1 MSVSN
6 ISGGAGS
13 GGLSQMLA
21 AMLSRLSKAQAE
33 KTQAPATSAS
43 GASDTTQTKADNSL
57 TGTGLSTL
65 SDQVLG
71 ALVMMQGQ
79 QGAASDANSSNQ
91 GSDPLQQAFSQ
102 LDSDGDGS
110 ISKSELETVVKST
123 GGTAD
128 EADTIYSAIGGTDT
142 AGISQSQFGDALK
155 AGGPPPGG
163 PPPGGPP
170 PGSPPDGAGPGKAR
184 SANDDSGSSTAVFNA
199 LDTNKDGTVSAAE
212 LTAGLEGSAQS
223 SDAST
228 TKTDTTKS
236 SDTFASIDTNGDGGV
251 SQDELS
257 SFLKSTAQQVQSD
270 QDTLSAFMTGANRSY
285 NTSLGLMSTDQ
296 SGQAAYA

>member
-21 AMLSRLSKAQAE
+21 AMLSRLSKAQTEKAE
-33 KTQAPATSAS
+33 TPATSAS
-43 GASDTTQTKADNSL
+43 GESDTTQTKADNSL

-102 LDSDGDGS
+102 MDSDGDGS
-110 ISKSELETVVKST
+110 ISKSELETVVKSA

-128 EADTIYSAIGGTDT
+128 EADTVYSAIGGTDT

-163 PPPGGPP
+163 PPPG
-170 PGSPPDGAGPGKAR
+170 SPPDGTGPGKAR
-184 SANDDSGSSTAVFNA
+184 SANDGSGSSTAVFNA

-228 TKTDTTKS
+228 TKTDTPKS

-257 SFLKSTAQQVQSD
+257 SFLKSTAQQVQSG
-270 QDTLSAFMTGANRSY
+270 QDTLSAFMTAANRSY

>member
-21 AMLSRLSKAQAE
+21 SMLSRLSKAQAE
-33 KTQAPATSAS
+33 KTATPATSAS
-43 GASDTTQTKADNSL
+43 ADSDTAQTKTDNNL
-57 TGTGLSTL
+57 TGTSLSTL

-79 QGAASDANSSNQ
+79 QGAQSDANSSNQ
-91 GSDPLQQAFSQ
+91 GADPLQQAFSQ
-102 LDSDGDGS
+102 MDSDGDGS
-110 ISKSELETVVKST
+110 ISKSELETVVKNA

-142 AGISQSQFGDALK
+142 AGISQSQFGDAIK
-155 AGGPPPGG
+155 AGG

-170 PGSPPDGAGPGKAR
+170 PGSPPDGAGLGKAR
-184 SANDDSGSSTAVFNA
+184 SANDDAGSSTGVFNA
-199 LDTNKDGTVSAAE
+199 LDTNKDGTVSAEE
-212 LTAGLEGSAQS
+212 LAAGLGETTQS
-223 SDAST
+223 TDTAST
-228 TKTDTTKS
+228 GTDTTKS
-236 SDTFASIDTNGDGGV
+236 NDAFASIDTNGDGGI

-270 QDTLSAFMTGANRSY
+270 QDTLSAFMTAANRSY

-296 SGQAAYA
+296 TGQAAYA

>member
-1 MSVSN
+1 MSISN
-6 ISGGAGS
+6 ISGGAAS

-33 KTQAPATSAS
+33 KTATPATSAS
-43 GASDTTQTKADNSL
+43 GESDASQTKTDNSL

-102 LDSDGDGS
+102 MDSDGDGS
-110 ISKSELETVVKST
+110 ISKSELETVVKNA

-142 AGISQSQFGDALK
+142 AGISQSQFGDAIK
-155 AGGPPPGG
+155 AGG

-184 SANDDSGSSTAVFNA
+184 SAKDDSGSSTAVFNA

-212 LTAGLEGSAQS
+212 LTAGLQGTAQS
-223 SDAST
+223 TDTSS
-228 TKTDTTKS
+228 TKTDTTGS
-236 SDTFASIDTNGDGGV
+236 SDAFASIDTNGDGGV

-270 QDTLSAFMTGANRSY
+270 QDTLSAFMTAANRSY